1 MSGSSFTDLEY
12 AVKKKTTRKE
22 KFLAEMDEILPWKEL
37 LSVIKRHYPRHGQGR
52 PPIQLESMLRIY
64 FMQQWYGLSD
74 PAMEDSLYDITSMRL
89 FAGLGLDN
97 IPDETTILRFRHLLE
112 RHHLTEKLFR
122 KTEKYLSDRNL
133 ILSEGTIVDATIV
146 SAPSSTKNQDRQRD
160 PEMKQTKKGNL
171 WHFGMKIHVGTDTQG
186 RAHSVAVTDAAVHD
200 SQMMDE
206 LLHGDEEEV
215 YGDKAYASRDRRE
228 RLESVGTVCR
238 INRKAGRG
246 RRLNCAD
253 RAFNKKSNRTRAR
266 VEHIFGVV
274 KHLWGYRKVRY
285 RGIDKNASQ
294 VFTLMA
300 LANLYLARRELALSS
315 G

>member
-37 LSVIKRHYPRHGQGR
+37 LSVIKRHYPRRGQGR
-52 PPIQLESMLRIY
+52 PPIQLESMLRIH

-122 KTEKYLSDRNL
+122 KTEKYLSERNL

-160 PEMKQTKKGNL
+160 PEMKQTKKGNM

-206 LLHGDEEEV
+206 LLHGDEAEV

-228 RLESVGTVCR
+228 RLESTGAVCR
-238 INRKAGRG
+238 INRKARRG
-246 RRLNCAD
+246 KRLNCAD

-300 LANLYLARRELALSS
+300 LANLYLARRELTLSS